1 MKVIVHSG
9 RAVFNTVGGLSQV
22 SGADVILAHRLLKN
36 SVPSH
41 EYLLMTEA
49 AYRDLGSGM
58 SGEFLQGEE
67 NCQGIGRV
75 TTYVRLMSEAL
86 GRERE
91 AFYSLPPATFK
102 ARLRQ
107 YLDWGIATRGH
118 VLAALEQFRHPVKPV
133 GRLRRAAFLVFY
145 VFQLPFSFLY
155 FSLVIPRRM
164 HQRKESKAR
173 ITPHP
178 SGGGAGYSSVS

>member
-9 RAVFNTVGGLSQV
+9 RAVFNTVAGLSQV
-22 SGADVILAHRLLKN
+22 SGTDVILAHRLLKN

-67 NCQGIGRV
+67 NCEGIGRV
-75 TTYVRLMSEAL
+75 TTYARFMSEAL
-86 GRERE
+86 DRECE

-107 YLDWGIATRGH
+107 YLDWGSSTSGH
-118 VLAALEQFRHPVKPV
+118 LRAALEQFRHPVKPV
-133 GRLRRAAFLVFY
+133 GGLRRAAFLVFY
-145 VFQLPFSFLY
+145 VFQLPLSFLY
-155 FSLVIPRRM
+155 FSLVFPRRM
-164 HQRKESKAR
+164 HQRKESRAR
-173 ITPHP
+173 IAPHP
-178 SGGGAGYSSVS
+178 GGSGAGASSAS

>member
-9 RAVFNTVGGLSQV
+9 RAVFNTVAGLSQI
-22 SGADVILAHRLLKN
+22 SGTDVILAHRLLKN

-58 SGEFLQGEE
+58 SGEFLKGEE
-67 NCQGIGRV
+67 NCEGLGRV
-75 TTYVRLMSEAL
+75 TTYARFMSEAL
-86 GRERE
+86 DRERE

-107 YLDWGIATRGH
+107 YLGWGSAMGAH
-118 VLAALEQFRHPVKPV
+118 VRAALDQFRHPVKPV
-133 GRLRRAAFLVFY
+133 GRLRRAAFFVYY
-145 VFQLPFSFLY
+145 VFGVPFSFLY

-164 HQRKESKAR
+164 LSRKESRVR
-173 ITPHP
+173 IGPH
-178 SGGGAGYSSVS
+178 SRGSGAGASGAS